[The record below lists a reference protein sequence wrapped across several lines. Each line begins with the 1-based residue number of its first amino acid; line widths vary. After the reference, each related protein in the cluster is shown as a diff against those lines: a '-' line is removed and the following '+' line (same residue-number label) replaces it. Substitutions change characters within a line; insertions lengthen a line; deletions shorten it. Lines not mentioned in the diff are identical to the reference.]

1 MYKEFLFHLPNDI
14 GKLMQLAA
22 EIRQLKEYED
32 LSPKTQ
38 YVLDLALEEMAT
50 NIIKYGYDE
59 PGTRTIE
66 ISVGLVL
73 SDDGHEFNPLEAQAP
88 AEAGIEERD
97 IGGMGIYLTRNLVRS
112 MEYERKENR
121 NVLSICIDKE

>member
-1 MYKEFLFHLPNDI
+1 MA
-14 GKLMQLAA
+14 LA
-22 EIRQLKEYED
+22 D
-32 LSPKTQ
+32 
-38 YVLDLALEEMAT
+38 MAP
-50 NIIKYGYDE
+50 NIIYYVDHE

-66 ISVGLVL
+66 ISVGVNQKDLRLVL